1 MIESRTHS
9 CGGAQVEGKKGF
21 PALVK
26 KVKTGGVPVLYHG
39 ALAAS
44 AATFVGHYPWF
55 FTVRSQSHRRQM
67 NSVGLPVLSCYW
79 P

>member
-1 MIESRTHS
+1 MHARH
-9 CGGAQVEGKKGF
+9 AANVVLDMQVEGKNGF

-55 FTVRSQSHRRQM
+55 FTV
-67 NSVGLPVLSCYW
+67 NACPALPCLAVI
-79 P
+79 